1 MGELSQKESSKDI
14 REGARNCQE
23 YTLQFRYKTCPLT
36 SIIPSVIIFLK
47 FI

>member
-14 REGARNCQE
+14 REAARKCQE
-23 YTLQFRYKTCPLT
+23 YTLRFRYKTCPLT
-36 SIIPSVIIFLK
+36 SLFPSVILFLE